1 MATRKPTWKM
11 GGARRS
17 SYPIKRKNLR
27 HFRNQSYTYTVEWT
41 MDRFSGVRFPL
52 IGYELLSESPE
63 CDHSRP
69 KSMSLRI
76 RREKQSANPEQSG
89 GARVR
94 PGDYGPQLKDCC
106 KCRHRPVNS
115 ANPSKLR
122 SSNSVIWPAGIV

>member
-1 MATRKPTWKM
+1 
-11 GGARRS
+11 
-17 SYPIKRKNLR
+17 
-27 HFRNQSYTYTVEWT
+27 
-41 MDRFSGVRFPL
+41 MDRLSGVRFPL
-52 IGYELLSESPE
+52 IGYELLSESSE

-106 KCRHRPVNS
+106 KWIQSLSTLRLLKSV
-115 ANPSKLR
+115 NPSKL
-122 SSNSVIWPAGIV
+122 

>member
-1 MATRKPTWKM
+1 
-11 GGARRS
+11 
-17 SYPIKRKNLR
+17 
-27 HFRNQSYTYTVEWT
+27 

-63 CDHSRP
+63 CDHSKP

-106 KCRHRPVNS
+106 KCRL
-115 ANPSKLR
+115 ATEL
-122 SSNSVIWPAGIV
+122 